1 MIVYVTLSWF
11 QLLANSHREKSV
23 VSADNRIHV
32 FVHFCGICSFNV
44 FLQCLYKG
52 VSVMPSGLSAAV
64 DVSSLSYPLPIIAG
78 QSSLT
83 AVSPINVKV
92 VDTPHDELSSATP
105 VCSLIPKA
113 RRTTVVPNP
122 IIRGHPYPQV
132 MEVARDKSQFSR
144 PGRAYSESELIHSSK
159 DDISA
164 STESLPTSATC
175 IPGHPPSF
183 SSPSVL
189 GIPSRTVQVE
199 GVDETCDEEDLVLAF
214 NNEDKGGGEIE
225 EHGIVLKGSTAYITF
240 KNPTGENMKTIKF
253 I

>member
-1 MIVYVTLSWF
+1 M
-11 QLLANSHREKSV
+11 
-23 VSADNRIHV
+23 
-32 FVHFCGICSFNV
+32 
-44 FLQCLYKG
+44 
-52 VSVMPSGLSAAV
+52 
-64 DVSSLSYPLPIIAG
+64 DVSSLSYPFPIIAG

-83 AVSPINVKV
+83 AVNPINVKV

-105 VCSLIPKA
+105 VCSLIRNA
-113 RRTTVVPNP
+113 RRTTGVPNP
-122 IIRGHPYPQV
+122 IIRRQASAVALVPQREPPAVFQRPVEQTFHTQCKGEHGQYPQV
-132 MEVARDKSQFSR
+132 IGVARGKSQFSR
-144 PGRAYSESELIHSSK
+144 PGRAYSESELIHSPK

-175 IPGHPPSF
+175 IPGQPPSF

-240 KNPTGENMKTIKF
+240 KNPMGENMKTIKF